1 MKVLHILYSGLG
13 GPYNVVETLSSKST
27 NKIKNY
33 KLYVGPKLNKNIKL
47 NEDRKNSFYVKTI
60 KFFSQFFF
68 VGVLKKILGIA
79 PNLIILHNF
88 QILACCIAKIFLRT
102 KIIYVDHNSINSKTY
117 KDYIVLLFSKF
128 IVNHYICLNL
138 DNKKYLIN
146 KIGINKKNISFIK
159 NGIPINN
166 LISKKNNK
174 KFKIGMAGRINDK
187 KLHSLIINTIIDL
200 NNQDHNIFCHFVGDG
215 ESKFKLQKE
224 LKKNKVKQ
232 IFFDGYLSSTKLSQW
247 YKKLDLY
254 VHASKGEGCSIA
266 ILESISNG
274 TPFIGSNVSGI
285 KNLKFSNKKNLLFK
299 NNTNALKKTLL
310 KFKNLS
316 IKKRRKFLLSQRN
329 SIINYYQ
336 DVDMIKNYEN
346 LYYKLSNPEKY

>member
-68 VGVLKKILGIA
+68 VGVLKKILEIA

-88 QILACCIAKIFLRT
+88 QILACCIAKILKT
-102 KIIYVDHNSINSKTY
+102 KIIYVDHNSITSKTY

-146 KIGINKKNISFIK
+146 KIGINKKIFLIK
-159 NGIPINN
+159 NGIQINK
-166 LISKKNNK
+166 LISKK
-174 KFKIGMAGRINDK
+174 R
-187 KLHSLIINTIIDL
+187 
-200 NNQDHNIFCHFVGDG
+200 
-215 ESKFKLQKE
+215 
-224 LKKNKVKQ
+224 
-232 IFFDGYLSSTKLSQW
+232 
-247 YKKLDLY
+247 
-254 VHASKGEGCSIA
+254 
-266 ILESISNG
+266 
-274 TPFIGSNVSGI
+274 I
-285 KNLKFSNKKNLLFK
+285 KNLKLEWQEELM
-299 NNTNALKKTLL
+299 
-310 KFKNLS
+310 
-316 IKKRRKFLLSQRN
+316 IRN
-329 SIINYYQ
+329 YI
-336 DVDMIKNYEN
+336 V
-346 LYYKLSNPEKY
+346 